1 MKKLSQRLWVALV
14 LMSGLALL
22 SSCSTLPK
30 PKPGLYVNKD
40 FSFSVG
46 YPEKWQYQKFLGS
59 AEVLRVANPSQWKLP
74 VLVVTI
80 VDKPKGA
87 QLKDA
92 AKAWIDAA
100 KKAFPGSK
108 RFKVLSQE
116 MIKLGDGTPAAAFTL
131 KWTWTDGVTKLQT
144 ASVIAYV
151 KDKSVSASATT
162 VLGGDTT
169 PDKLLAM
176 CRTLRF
182 YQ

>member
-1 MKKLSQRLWVALV
+1 M
-14 LMSGLALL
+14 
-22 SSCSTLPK
+22 
-30 PKPGLYVNKD
+30 
-40 FSFSVG
+40 
-46 YPEKWQYQKFLGS
+46 
-59 AEVLRVANPSQWKLP
+59 ANPNEWKVP

-92 AKAWIDAA
+92 AKGWIDAT

-116 MIKLGDGTPAAAFTL
+116 MIMLADGTPAAAFTL
-131 KWTWTDGVTKLQT
+131 KWNWTDGVTKLQS